1 MATTSLSSQ
10 ASTTKSAGEYLD
22 LEPVR
27 VIGSGSFGNSYKTII
42 SLFLGYVFEAYDK

>member
-27 VIGSGSFGNSYKTII
+27 VIGSGSFGKYI
-42 SLFLGYVFEAYDK
+42 SDCIY

>member
-27 VIGSGSFGNSYKTII
+27 VIGSGSFGNYLNILI
-42 SLFLGYVFEAYDK
+42 SFLGYVFEAYDK